1 MNQRILE
8 GALNVFKEK
17 GPKFT
22 MDDLASEMKMSKKTI
37 YTVFNDKNELMCEMV
52 DYAFNIIKEEEDKV
66 YNNAKL
72 STVEKLR
79 GILVVLPEN
88 SYGFDYAAMQQMAEK
103 YPMAHEK
110 MNNRLESGWEK
121 TFDLLTKGMEE
132 GKIRPI
138 NLEIFKLIYGSS
150 VERLLMGDFLKQSK
164 MDYPTA
170 LKEVVDVLIDGILIK
185 EK

>member
-1 MNQRILE
+1 MNERILE
-8 GALNVFKEK
+8 GALNVFRKK

-52 DYAFNIIKEEEDKV
+52 DYAFNIIKEEEDRV
-66 YNNAKL
+66 YKNDKL
-72 STVEKLR
+72 STIEKLR

-110 MNNRLESGWEK
+110 LNNRLESGWDK
-121 TFDLLTKGMEE
+121 TFDLLNKGMEE
-132 GKIRPI
+132 GKIRKI

-150 VERLLMGDFLKQSK
+150 VERLLMGDFLKRSN

-170 LKEVVDVLIDGILIK
+170 LKEVVDVLIDGILVK

>member
-8 GALNVFKEK
+8 GALKVFREK

-22 MDDLASEMKMSKKTI
+22 MDDLATEMKMSKKTI
-37 YTVFNDKNELMCEMV
+37 YTVFSDKNELMCEMV
-52 DYAFNIIKEEEDKV
+52 EYAFNMIKEAEDKV
-66 YNNAKL
+66 YNNPSL
-72 STVEKLR
+72 STVDKLR

-88 SYGFDYAAMQQMAEK
+88 NYGLDYSAMQQMAEK

-121 TFDLLTKGMEE
+121 TFDLLNKGIEE
-132 GKIRPI
+132 GKIRKI

-150 VERLLMGDFLKQSK
+150 VERLLMGDFLKASQ

-170 LKEVVDVLIDGILIK
+170 LSEVVDVLIDGILIK
-185 EK
+185 EN